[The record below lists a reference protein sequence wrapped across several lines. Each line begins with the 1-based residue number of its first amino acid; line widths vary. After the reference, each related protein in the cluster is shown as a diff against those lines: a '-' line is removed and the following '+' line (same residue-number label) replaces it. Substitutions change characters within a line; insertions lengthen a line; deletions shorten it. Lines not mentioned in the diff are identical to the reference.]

1 MPPTVVQP
9 RFMARF
15 SCLGADCPDNCCGS
29 FWAVDID
36 AATERKFRE
45 EAPPE
50 WRQRFL
56 SALVRVPAG
65 DGRRRRLLRMPPGSH
80 CPFLGEDRLCTIHGT
95 LGEDFLSP
103 TCRDFP
109 RILSGSRELL
119 LRTGSVACVQVA
131 RELFGCADAL
141 EPTVAGDPL
150 AVLAPRPAKGVSSG
164 ELTVAERARIRALA
178 VAILTDRQRPWP
190 DRMAMFAVF
199 LEDLGRLDTADR
211 EAADRLVTGWQEALA
226 TLPAG
231 ALGESFR
238 PSPDSAAGLAAVL
251 VRRILAIGRGQD
263 ARSRLLVDA
272 LLALRSREGEEAG
285 EAAGLWQRVVRE
297 RIAPELDARP
307 HARGNLV
314 AALLLQAGFPAEE
327 LRQVQQAAWTAAITF
342 ALWQIVLAGRLVR
355 GEGFDD
361 AAASSLWLLGRFLM
375 HNRQV
380 TADLRRT
387 LETHGLATMP
397 ALAVLLR

>member
-1 MPPTVVQP
+1 MPQTIVQP

-50 WRQRFL
+50 WRERFL

-65 DGRRRRLLRMPPGSH
+65 DGRRRRLLRMPPGGF

-95 LGEDFLSP
+95 LGEEFLSH
-103 TCRDFP
+103 TCRVFP
-109 RILSGSRELL
+109 RLTDGSPQLVMRSA
-119 LRTGSVACVQVA
+119 SVACPRVA
-131 RELFGCADAL
+131 RELLDCADAL
-141 EPTVAGDPL
+141 EQTVDGDPL
-150 AVLAPRPAKGVSSG
+150 AVLAPRPARGVPPG
-164 ELTVAERARIRALA
+164 ELTVAERARIRALG
-178 VAILTDRQRPWP
+178 VAILTDRRRPWP
-190 DRMAMFAVF
+190 DRVAMFAVF
-199 LEDLGRLDTADR
+199 LEDLGRLDRGDG
-211 EAADRLVTGWQEALA
+211 EAADRLATRWQEALDR
-226 TLPAG
+226 LPAG
-231 ALGESFR
+231 ALAESFA
-238 PSPDSAAGLAAVL
+238 PSSELAAGLAAVL
-251 VRRILAIGRGQD
+251 VRRIFGLGGGRD
-263 ARSRLLVDA
+263 ARGRLLVDA
-272 LLALRSREGEEAG
+272 LLALRAREGEGAG
-285 EAAGLWQRVVRE
+285 DAARLWQRVVRE

-314 AALLLQAGFPAEE
+314 AALLLQAGFPPAKPEE
-327 LRQVQQAAWTAAITF
+327 AVGAAWAAAITF

-355 GEGFDD
+355 GAPFDD
-361 AAASSLWLLGRFLM
+361 AAARSLWLLGRFLM

-380 TADLRRT
+380 GADLRRT
-387 LETHGLATMP
+387 LEAHGLATMP

>member
-50 WRQRFL
+50 WRERFL

-65 DGRRRRLLRMPPGSH
+65 DGRRRRLLRMPPGGF

-95 LGEDFLSP
+95 LGEDFLSH
-103 TCRDFP
+103 TCRVFP
-109 RILSGSRELL
+109 RLVSGSRELV

-131 RELFGCADAL
+131 RELLDCADAL
-141 EPTVAGDPL
+141 EQAVEGDPL
-150 AVLAPRPAKGVSSG
+150 AVLAPRPARGVPPG

-178 VAILTDRQRPWP
+178 VAILGARRPWP
-190 DRMAMFAVF
+190 DRVAMFAVF
-199 LEDLGRLDTADR
+199 LEDLGRLDTGDG
-211 EAADRLVTGWQEALA
+211 EAADRLAAGWQEALDR
-226 TLPAG
+226 LPEG
-231 ALGESFR
+231 ALAESFA
-238 PSPDSAAGLAAVL
+238 PSPELAAGLAAVL
-251 VRRILAIGRGQD
+251 VRRIFARAGGRD
-263 ARSRLLVDA
+263 ARGRLLIDA
-272 LLALRSREGEEAG
+272 LLALRAREGEEAG
-285 EAAGLWQRVVRE
+285 DAAGLWQRVVRE
-297 RIAPELDARP
+297 RIAPELEARP
-307 HARGNLV
+307 HARGNVV
-314 AALLLQAGFPAEE
+314 AALLMQAGLPPAEPKAAQE
-327 LRQVQQAAWTAAITF
+327 AAWTAAITF

-355 GEGFDD
+355 GAPFDD
-361 AAASSLWLLGRFLM
+361 AAARSLWLLGRFLM
-375 HNRQV
+375 HNRHV

-387 LETHGLATMP
+387 LETHGLATLP
-397 ALAVLLR
+397 ALAALLR